1 MDWVKLLGLFF
12 LVMIIRLVS
21 SIPFYPIMRK
31 VGYGLKWSEYF
42 VLIYG
47 GLRGAIGLA
56 LALIV
61 ANDEEIDE

>member
-1 MDWVKLLGLFF
+1 
-12 LVMIIRLVS
+12 
-21 SIPFYPIMRK
+21 MRK